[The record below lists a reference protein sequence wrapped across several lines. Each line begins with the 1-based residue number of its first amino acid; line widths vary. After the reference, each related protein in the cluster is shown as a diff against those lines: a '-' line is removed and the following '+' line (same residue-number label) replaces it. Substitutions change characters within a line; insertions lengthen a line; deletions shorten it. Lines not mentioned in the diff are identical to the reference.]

1 MTAPRISEAAGDG
14 SVELWPSVGEYPIYD
29 AFIYY
34 VMSHDD
40 VRNSRYREAL
50 RHTCRGRV
58 VVDIGT
64 GQDLLWAREAV
75 AAGARH
81 VYAIE
86 SLPRAAASAEVLC
99 RKLGLSAVI
108 DVITGLS
115 QHVTLPEAADVCIVE
130 MVGSI
135 GSAEGIAVVAGD
147 ARDRLVSE
155 GGIVIPARVATNVCG
170 ITLPDDLYHDP
181 GFTVDAADYV
191 EQIWATMK
199 TPSDVRLAI
208 RGIKPEN
215 VLTSAAEIENLDLC
229 GRLPGPQQELGKRAS
244 TLSTR
249 RDAAADVAV
258 SLRVERYGRLDGLL
272 LWTRV
277 WPLADAE
284 PLATFPTVY
293 SGLPAYVPLF
303 HPGVDVAPGSGVAV
317 GFRRSLC
324 PDGFHPD
331 YRFEAAVRDGNPE
344 VSVASIQ
351 LPYLGG
357 ILGQNG
363 FYAALYTSGP

>member
-1 MTAPRISEAAGDG
+1 MTAPRISDAAGNG
-14 SVELWPSVGEYPIYD
+14 GVELWPSVGEYPVYD

-34 VMSHDD
+34 VMSHDT
-40 VRNSRYREAL
+40 VRNPRYRDAL
-50 RHTCRGRV
+50 LHTCRGRV

-86 SLPRAAASAEVLC
+86 SLPHAAAKAEALC
-99 RKLGLSAVI
+99 RKLGLDAMI

-115 QHVTLPEAADVCIVE
+115 QQLTLPEAADVCIVE

-135 GSAEGIAVVAGD
+135 GSAEGIAAVAGD
-147 ARDRLVSE
+147 ARNRLVCQ
-155 GGIVIPARVATNVCG
+155 GGIIIPARVATNVCG
-170 ITLPDDLYHDP
+170 ITLPDDLYRDP

-191 EQIWATMK
+191 EQIWARMG

-208 RGIKPEN
+208 RGIQPDN

-229 GRLPGPQQELGKRAS
+229 GRLP
-244 TLSTR
+244 
-249 RDAAADVAV
+249 DAAANVAV
-258 SLRVERYGRLDGLL
+258 SLRVERSGRLDGLL
-272 LWTRV
+272 LWTRA
-277 WPLADAE
+277 WPLADAQ
-284 PLATFPTVY
+284 PLETFPTAH

-303 HPGVDVAPGSGVAV
+303 YPGVDIAPAGGVDV
-317 GFRRSLC
+317 GFRRRLC
-324 PDGFHPD
+324 PDGVHPD
-331 YRFEAAVRDGNPE
+331 YCFESVVRNGSVE
-344 VSVASIQ
+344 VAVASVQ

-363 FYAALYTSGP
+363 FYAALCTNGP